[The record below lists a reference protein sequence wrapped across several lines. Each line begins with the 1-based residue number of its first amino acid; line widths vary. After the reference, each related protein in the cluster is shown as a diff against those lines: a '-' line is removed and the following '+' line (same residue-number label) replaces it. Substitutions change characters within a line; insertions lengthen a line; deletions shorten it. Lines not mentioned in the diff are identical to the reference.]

1 MYQHSFKKGL
11 KGCCVLVMAVFP
23 TKVGD
28 IKISLRMGMIQLK
41 GGRRQSGSEGASAE
55 AARSVRGAEQDIRRL
70 SAENGTRKAR
80 QIHTGWTDGG
90 AAASERSPS
99 FFCLKLAYFE
109 AQVLRLYC
117 PLSLLTVIK
126 N

>member
-1 MYQHSFKKGL
+1 MTG
-11 KGCCVLVMAVFP
+11 FP

-55 AARSVRGAEQDIRRL
+55 AARSVRGAEQDIRLLAQKTALGKQGR
-70 SAENGTRKAR
+70 STRAG
-80 QIHTGWTDGG
+80 QMV
-90 AAASERSPS
+90 ELLLPNVLPL